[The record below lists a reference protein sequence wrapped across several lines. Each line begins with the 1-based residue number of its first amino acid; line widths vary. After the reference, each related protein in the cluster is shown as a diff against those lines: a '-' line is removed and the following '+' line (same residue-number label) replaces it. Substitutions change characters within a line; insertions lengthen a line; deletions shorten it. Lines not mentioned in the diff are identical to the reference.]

1 MPIKR
6 CLWFFFRG
14 KVPTM
19 YKLSLMSMLLLLAA
33 GPAWALPRLDSV
45 EILGASKTNVLS
57 AASRPVLLAEAKT
70 KSGKG
75 VREKHIIR
83 EGRTKKGDQRNIDFD
98 AVDISGERKTPLG
111 TMVNN
116 NKLDKNYD
124 FVKIRLRWHPEM
136 VQSASSLESGG
147 SR

>member
-1 MPIKR
+1 MNT
-6 CLWFFFRG
+6 L
-14 KVPTM
+14 
-19 YKLSLMSMLLLLAA
+19 KLTLVLLASVLLA
-33 GPAWALPRLDSV
+33 GPAWSLPRMGEVS
-45 EILGASKTNVLS
+45 ASATVQK
-57 AASRPVLLAEAKT
+57 PVLLADAKT
-70 KSGKG
+70 SKSGKG
-75 VREKHIIR
+75 VREKHIVR

>member
-1 MPIKR
+1 MNT
-6 CLWFFFRG
+6 L
-14 KVPTM
+14 
-19 YKLSLMSMLLLLAA
+19 KLTLVLLASA
-33 GPAWALPRLDSV
+33 LLANTAWSLPRMDEGSV
-45 EILGASKTNVLS
+45 S
-57 AASRPVLLAEAKT
+57 ANAQKPVLLAEAKT
-70 KSGKG
+70 SRSGKG
-75 VREKHIIR
+75 VREKHIVR

>member
-1 MPIKR
+1 
-6 CLWFFFRG
+6 
-14 KVPTM
+14 M
-19 YKLSLMSMLLLLAA
+19 YKLSLMSILLFLVA
-33 GPAWALPRLDSV
+33 GPAWALPRHDSV
-45 EILGASKTNVLS
+45 EILGASNTNALS

-70 KSGKG
+70 SKSGKG
-75 VREKHIIR
+75 VREKHIVR

-98 AVDISGERKTPLG
+98 AADFSGERKTPLG